1 MKDTFIYSSKKA
13 IYGQII
19 KWLEMHDGNLPKYV
33 KYPQY
38 TVCKNGKMVTV
49 SKMPKS
55 ERIENNLYQRW
66 HLSKEKE
73 ILDEYI
79 GRPIEEV
86 PKLYRKKIAKLREFG
101 LGMEKEK
108 ELSAKER
115 ARIREQLKIEEM
127 YAEIIEWLNNHNG
140 IMPRKFIQN
149 GKKLQLEVFTKER
162 EYEDDLYGR
171 WHTSKLRE
179 IVNKYSE
186 VEIENIPEEY
196 REKIAKLREYGIG
209 INVTKDIE
217 KNKNETYKELIKWLE
232 THNGKMPSGQVRK
245 NGILLSISEMSKEEI
260 KQVRLYSAWR
270 RSDER
275 KILHEYLGIPI
286 EEVPEEYREKIATLR
301 KYNLD
306 ANAEKYKVTVWQELM
321 EWLENHNGKM
331 PRNTIMSEDGKRLSI
346 SEMTEEEKYE
356 KNLYIR
362 WYTSKEGNILS
373 QYIGKLPE
381 EVPEQY
387 REKVS
392 TLRKH
397 IEVSE
402 KNYAEEKM
410 KGCVGKQV
418 GKNRNTRKELAD
430 IIKIVEG
437 RSVED
442 SSKEEM

>member
-1 MKDTFIYSSKKA
+1 MEEAFIYSSKKA

-19 KWLEMHDGNLPKYV
+19 EWLKLHDGNLPKYV

-38 TVCKNGKMVTV
+38 TVYKNGKMVTV
-49 SKMPKS
+49 PKMPKS

-73 ILDEYI
+73 ILDEYV

-86 PKLYRKKIAKLREFG
+86 PKMYRKKIAKLREFG
-101 LGMEKEK
+101 LGIEKEN
-108 ELSAKER
+108 EPSAEER
-115 ARIREQLKIEEM
+115 AIIRGKLKIEEM
-127 YAEIIEWLNNHNG
+127 YAEIIEWLNNHNE
-140 IMPRKFIQN
+140 IMPRKFIRN
-149 GKKLQLEVFTKER
+149 GKRLQLEIFTKER
-162 EYEDDLYGR
+162 EYEDDLCRR
-171 WHTSKLRE
+171 WNTSKLRE

-196 REKIAKLREYGIG
+196 REKIAKLREYGLG
-209 INVTKDIE
+209 LSGTKNSE
-217 KNKNETYKELIKWLE
+217 ENEPTIYEQLLEWLE

-275 KILHEYLGIPI
+275 KILHEYVGIPI

-331 PRNTIMSEDGKRLSI
+331 PRDSIMSEDRKRLSI

-356 KNLYIR
+356 KKLCRR
-362 WYTSKEGNILS
+362 WYNSKEGNILS
-373 QYIGKLPE
+373 QYMGKSLE

-410 KGCVGKQV
+410 KECVGKQV
-418 GKNRNTRKELAD
+418 GKNRDTRKELAD

-437 RSVED
+437 KSIENPP
-442 SSKEEM
+442 KEEI